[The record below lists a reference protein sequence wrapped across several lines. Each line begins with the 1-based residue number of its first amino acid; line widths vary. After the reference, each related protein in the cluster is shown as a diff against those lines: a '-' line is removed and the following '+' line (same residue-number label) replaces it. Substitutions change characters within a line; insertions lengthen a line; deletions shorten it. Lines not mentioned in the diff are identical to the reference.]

1 MQQDCLIMKLYYSF
15 ISFIIGPFK
24 IEDDQDR
31 QSWPE
36 LVIKYQV
43 KDHELKVY
51 LHKLEYKLLFERWYI
66 PNRVYRVY
74 KLFSLCPSDAS
85 LENIISRPV
94 YIPDIGMSL
103 LNEKYKRRLVVSSYI
118 NALTKRVLNLR
129 KE

>member
-24 IEDDQDR
+24 IEDDQDK

-74 KLFSLCPSDAS
+74 KLFRLCPGDAS

-103 LNEKYKRRLVVSSYI
+103 LKEKYKRRLVVSSYI
-118 NALTKRVLNLR
+118 NALTKRVLTLR

>member
-24 IEDDQDR
+24 IEDDQDK

-43 KDHELKVY
+43 KNHELKVY
-51 LHKLEYKLLFERWYI
+51 LHKLEYKLFFERWYI

-103 LNEKYKRRLVVSSYI
+103 LKEKYKRRLVVSSYI